1 MEQLEKW
8 NVEFMESLMEGQKE
22 DAKEKERGREFLF

>member
-8 NVEFMESLMEGQKE
+8 NVDFMESLMEGQKK

>member
-8 NVEFMESLMEGQKE
+8 NVDFMESLVEGQKE
-22 DAKEKERGREFLF
+22 DVKEKERGW

>member
-8 NVEFMESLMEGQKE
+8 NVDFMESLMEGQKE
-22 DAKEKERGREFLF
+22 DGKEKGRGW